1 MSLNTVDTTDDLLKV
16 RAVPS
21 IFRSLRRNSFVET
34 VAGNALRDD
43 FIRMISGE
51 PTFSGAV
58 RLGEVRQASRMV
70 VNNTQK
76 RTLASV
82 SWQENDRVYA
92 ASFLLEDPLPYSIID
107 LSNSLR

>member
-1 MSLNTVDTTDDLLKV
+1 MSLSTVDTIDDTLLT
-16 RAVPS
+16 RPVPS
-21 IFRSLRRNSFVET
+21 IFRSLRRNSFIET

-51 PTFSGAV
+51 PTVSGAV
-58 RLGEVRQASRMV
+58 RLGEVRHASRMV
-70 VNNTQK
+70 VNHTQK

-82 SWQENDRVYA
+82 SWQEDGRVYA